1 MRGRH
6 RSERLW
12 YAATPV
18 AATLVAAALIAGGCS
33 MGQVQSVTSRPGIV
47 VTFEV
52 NEGERFRVL
61 LTDPID
67 QAQAARLLDGLDGPD
82 IPDGRI
88 VHDTGVNEGWSWSL
102 DPADFEFADLTT
114 KVCDGQPSDIES
126 GALTS
131 DRYCP
136 WSARVVEIEPPS

>member
-1 MRGRH
+1 MRG
-6 RSERLW
+6 SRL
-12 YAATPV
+12 AA
-18 AATLVAAALIAGGCS
+18 ALAVAAAIAAGGCS
-33 MGQVQSVTSRPGIV
+33 PADEVSPPPGPIV

-61 LTDPID
+61 LTDPAD
-67 QAQAARLLDGLDGPD
+67 QVTASRLLAGEEGPD
-82 IPDGRI
+82 IPNGRI
-88 VHDTGVNEGWSWSL
+88 VRQTGVNIGWSWSL

-114 KVCDGQPSDIES
+114 EVCDGDPSDVES

-136 WSARVVEIEPPS
+136 WSARVVEIEPAQ